1 VTTTSARPRVS
12 LDTQPNSEGWK
23 SWVVTSP
30 SGSRYLF
37 DKLPEAHDYAAN
49 LALVHAMFWNPK
61 LGDRV
66 HIIGNRYTEQA
77 GWIGVDFTDHSGTVV
92 ALEPEHEN
100 PVEVELDH
108 LGYSVMFHPS
118 ELEVLS

>member
-1 VTTTSARPRVS
+1 
-12 LDTQPNSEGWK
+12 
-23 SWVVTSP
+23 VTSP

-49 LALVHAMFWNPK
+49 LAIVVNGLHKVGPRPK

-66 HIIGNRYTEQA
+66 HIIGNRYPKQN
-77 GWIGVDFTDHSGTVV
+77 GVSGVDFTDYSGTVV
-92 ALEPEHEN
+92 AIEPEHTN